1 MTIEPAEPCFRKTN
15 SYRVLIDPDGTGH
28 IRIIRRVNF
37 RTILLVFKEVYLEL
51 KKNPGT
57 KPCIVI
63 YLSRSLNT
71 EMSDNMRV
79 FLDFVISCLEGS
91 FELCIV
97 E

>member
-1 MTIEPAEPCFRKTN
+1 MEPADPCFRKTS
-15 SYRVLIDPDGTGH
+15 SYRVLIDQEGTGH

-37 RTILLVFKEVYLEL
+37 RTILLVFSEVYLEL
-51 KKNPGT
+51 KKNTGT
-57 KPCIVI
+57 KPRIVI
-63 YLSRSLNT
+63 YLSRSLST

-91 FELCIV
+91 FELRIV